1 MPLNARPIAIYFAV
15 ISFFGI
21 SFVTWLSGL
30 TPFTCCKRAVA
41 GAILAYVAAAL
52 AVKLINAILISAMVE
67 DQMRRQKE
75 LNGGGE
81 G

>member
-1 MPLNARPIAIYFAV
+1 MPMNARLIATNFAV

-30 TPFTCCKRAVA
+30 TPFTCCKRALA
-41 GAILAYVAAAL
+41 GAIFAYITAAL

>member
-1 MPLNARPIAIYFAV
+1 MPMNARLIATNFAV

-21 SFVTWLSGL
+21 SFVTWFSGL

>member
-1 MPLNARPIAIYFAV
+1 MPLNARPIAMSFAV

-21 SFVTWLSGL
+21 SFVTWFSGL

-41 GAILAYVAAAL
+41 GAIFAYVTAAL
-52 AVKLINAILISAMVE
+52 AMKLINAILISAMVE